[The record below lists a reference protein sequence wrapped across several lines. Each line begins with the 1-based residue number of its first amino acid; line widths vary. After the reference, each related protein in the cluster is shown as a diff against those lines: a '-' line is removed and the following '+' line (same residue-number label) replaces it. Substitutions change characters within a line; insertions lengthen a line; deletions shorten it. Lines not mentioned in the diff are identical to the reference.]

1 MAIAR
6 QRRASSALRF
16 FGGGP
21 GGAVLILVGLVLALA
36 AGLLVMNMTRQAQA
50 AATQGVRQTYVVM
63 AVQDVP
69 EFTPIPPSAV
79 AVKAFPAAFAPPGA
93 ASTVDDVV
101 GKFATT
107 RLTRDQVVL
116 SSQVS
121 ESRAIQGA
129 SAAAAIPAGK
139 VAYWMAIPDLVSQAG
154 GLRPGDHVDV
164 LLSISVLGPNNQ
176 AKGLTTQTVLQD
188 VEVFS
193 VGSADTAAQQAPS
206 SQIIGQVPGAGI
218 QARPGAR
225 FMSVLLDPQ
234 QAVIAKFI
242 KDSGGA
248 VDVVLRSRET
258 TGPTNTESVSADTLV
273 ERLGFRGSERWS
285 VGK

>member
-1 MAIAR
+1 
-6 QRRASSALRF
+6 
-16 FGGGP
+16 
-21 GGAVLILVGLVLALA
+21 
-36 AGLLVMNMTRQAQA
+36 
-50 AATQGVRQTYVVM
+50 
-63 AVQDVP
+63 
-69 EFTPIPPSAV
+69 
-79 AVKAFPAAFAPPGA
+79 
-93 ASTVDDVV
+93 VV

-121 ESRAIQGA
+121 DSRTVQGA
-129 SAAAAIPAGK
+129 SPAAAIPAGK

-164 LLSISVLGPNNQ
+164 LLSISVLGPNSQ

-193 VGSADTAAQQAPS
+193 VGTADTAAQQTTN
-206 SQIIGQVPGAGI
+206 SQIIGQVPGAAL

-234 QAVIAKFI
+234 QAVIAKFM

-248 VDVVLRSRET
+248 IDVVLRSRET
-258 TGPTNTESVSADTLV
+258 TGPTNTEAVSADMLV